1 MSQHGRRR
9 AAPAPVVDDEPV
21 RRFGFLTMET
31 ALVLGIVV
39 LIVLGS
45 FLVNVVFPSKQE
57 TETVIGDKKVRI
69 TTVGKG
75 GVLPGPVQPR
85 VVPSVAPTPVPAAVA
100 TVKPRKPKPAA
111 PAAPTPTPTPT
122 PTNGGGG
129 KNPLPG
135 GGGGGGQ
142 NECTVLIFCKPGQ
155 TPGPTPTPTPTPA
168 GPTPTPLPQPPQQPQ
183 QPPQVPPQ

>member
-9 AAPAPVVDDEPV
+9 AAPAPVVDDEPA
-21 RRFGFLTMET
+21 RRFGFLTMES
-31 ALVLGIVV
+31 ALVLGIVA

-45 FLVNVVFPSKQE
+45 FLVHAAFPSKQE

-85 VVPSVAPTPVPAAVA
+85 VVPVVAPTPVPAAV
-100 TVKPRKPKPAA
+100 TTTKPRKPKPAA
-111 PAAPTPTPTPT
+111 TVAPLPTPTPT
-122 PTNGGGG
+122 PTNGGGNG
-129 KNPLPG
+129 PLPG
-135 GGGGGGQ
+135 GGGGGGGGGGN

-155 TPGPTPTPTPTPA
+155 KPAPTPTPA
-168 GPTPTPLPQPPQQPQ
+168 PAAPTPTPQAPSPQ